1 MLDAISASRRQNL
14 EGQLDFFGMAAAST
28 GAQHNKIELPDIP
41 EYSAAERMVMEKETT
56 GLYLSGHPMA
66 DLRGAARRAGAVPIH
81 EILADFA
88 AEDGP
93 RRFADGQNITVA
105 GVVTSNRTRTT
116 RNNSLM
122 AYVVIEDE
130 MASIELMCFSRCI
143 EQCGSFMQVNS
154 PVLVRGKLSVR
165 DEKPPQIL
173 CDTVYPLQKDMA
185 PPSGPPASRREAPK
199 SATIY
204 IRVPG
209 LESDAFR
216 HIRLVMTMFEGETP
230 VKIRLADTGKLVGT
244 HCLNHPAL
252 LQECREW
259 LGEENVVVK
268 EK

>member
-1 MLDAISASRRQNL
+1 M
-14 EGQLDFFGMAAAST
+14 
-28 GAQHNKIELPDIP
+28 
-41 EYSAAERMVMEKETT
+41 
-56 GLYLSGHPMA
+56 
-66 DLRGAARRAGAVPIH
+66 
-81 EILADFA
+81 
-88 AEDGP
+88 
-93 RRFADGQNITVA
+93 
-105 GVVTSNRTRTT
+105 TSNRTRTT

-122 AYVVIEDE
+122 AYVIIEDE

-143 EQCGSFMQVNS
+143 EQCGSFMQGNS

-185 PPSGPPASRREAPK
+185 PPPGPPASRREAPK

>member
-1 MLDAISASRRQNL
+1 M
-14 EGQLDFFGMAAAST
+14 
-28 GAQHNKIELPDIP
+28 
-41 EYSAAERMVMEKETT
+41 
-56 GLYLSGHPMA
+56 
-66 DLRGAARRAGAVPIH
+66 
-81 EILADFA
+81 ILADFA

-105 GVVTSNRTRTT
+105 GVVTSTARAP

-122 AYVVIEDE
+122 AYVIIEDE

-185 PPSGPPASRREAPK
+185 PPPGPPASRREAPK

-268 EK
+268 RNNKLQKKEGAALPLFCNRFLLHECCAGVSCFQDSLPVVLCARIRYNRGNYAR